1 MSRLVSAV
9 PVKACLGILLLLT
22 LTFGARPAFGQPSRA
37 PLRVFL
43 NDQELGVVIAL
54 IEGNAIWM
62 PVDTLTNAGLRVD
75 DTDLRIDRN
84 ASLIRLDALGPGV
97 TATFDPDTITVRI
110 VASERAFAAQTID
123 VRHHAGARRDLLAR
137 ASSAFLNYSAIHD
150 DLGTTVAGELGV
162 GVKGAFF
169 SAAAI
174 KSPKAAA
181 TVGPVRLTLDDPR
194 RLTRWVVGDQFAP
207 GPRAGS
213 VPLVG
218 IGFSRAF
225 EIDPYFVPLPALD
238 VTASTAMPA
247 SVDVYVN
254 DQLVR
259 RERVG
264 AGTFTIEG
272 LSPIVGQGETRV
284 VVRDALGREREFG
297 QTFYQPAELLTDGV
311 QAFSYAAGQRRDKA
325 TGLPAGP
332 WLAMATHRVG
342 VTDSVT
348 IGGHAAATPKLVSGG
363 PQMALRLPRG
373 ELEIGLAVSAAKT
386 PGSAAAKPGG
396 AGLVAYTYRSTALSA
411 GGFLELT
418 SQDFADASPAAPE
431 KPKRSEAGIFVG
443 GSLGRRL
450 SVSGSYGARRNW
462 TEPFE
467 QRGTVTGSLRLSNR
481 LSASMSVGVSRGP
494 RSAGRH
500 VAVGLTVAAP
510 RNHTVTMGA
519 SHERH
524 REPTISAGVQ
534 RSLPLGEGYGYDLQV
549 QEGAIRTVSGAVRAQ
564 TRVGRV
570 DATSDS
576 FDGTNHSSIGVS
588 GAVALAGGGV
598 HLTRTIDD
606 AFAIIKVPGQKNV
619 RAYLDGQLVGRTNRR
634 GDLVV
639 PRLLS
644 YHDNRVS
651 IASDDLSLDT
661 NLDSSEQVVSP
672 GLRNGPTVTFSASR
686 TQRVIG
692 RARRIAA
699 AGGTAPLVGDLV
711 LANGAASPLGHDGQF
726 YFENLRVGTHEG
738 VVTLGKDLYRCVFEI
753 PGSKDAWLMLGDVVC
768 HPRRQEQP

>member
-1 MSRLVSAV
+1 MSRLASAV
-9 PVKACLGILLLLT
+9 PVKACLDILLLLT
-22 LTFGARPAFGQPSRA
+22 LTLVASPAFGQPSRA
-37 PLRVFL
+37 PVRVFL

-75 DTDLRIDRN
+75 QNDLRIDRS
-84 ASLIRLDALGPGV
+84 ASFVRLDALGPGV
-97 TATFDPDTITVRI
+97 ASTFDPDTITVRI
-110 VASERAFAAQTID
+110 VASDRAFAAQTVD
-123 VRHHAGARRDLLAR
+123 VRHHSGTRTGPLAR

-169 SAAAI
+169 SATAI
-174 KSPKAAA
+174 KSPGSGT

-194 RLTRWVVGDQFAP
+194 RLNRWVIGDQFAP
-207 GPRAGS
+207 ASRAGS
-213 VPLVG
+213 VALVG
-218 IGFSRAF
+218 VSFSRAF
-225 EIDPYFVPLPALD
+225 EIDPYFVPLPALE
-238 VTASTAMPA
+238 VSASTAVPA

-259 RERVG
+259 RERVA

-272 LSPIVGQGETRV
+272 LTPIVGQGETRV
-284 VVRDALGREREFG
+284 VVRDALGREREYG
-297 QTFYQPAELLTDGV
+297 QTFYQPAELLADGV

-332 WLAMATHRVG
+332 WLGMATHRVG
-342 VTDSVT
+342 LTDSVT

-363 PQMALRLPRG
+363 PHMALRLPRG
-373 ELEIGLAVSAAKT
+373 EVEIGLAVSAAAK
-386 PGSAAAKPGG
+386 PGSASTKPGG
-396 AGLVAYTYRSTALSA
+396 AGLVAYSYRSAALSA
-411 GGFLELT
+411 GGFFELT
-418 SQDFADASPAAPE
+418 SRDFADASPVGPE
-431 KPKRSEAGIFVG
+431 KPRRAEAGGFVG
-443 GSLGRRL
+443 GSLGSRL

-467 QRGTVTGSLRLSNR
+467 HRGTVTGSLRLSNR
-481 LSASMSVGVSRGP
+481 LSASLSAGVSRGP

-500 VAVGLTVAAP
+500 VAIGLTLAAP
-510 RNHTVTMGA
+510 RNNTVTMTA
-519 SHERH
+519 SQERH
-524 REPTISAGVQ
+524 REPTIGAGVQ
-534 RSLPLGEGYGYDLQV
+534 RSLPLGEGYGYRLQV
-549 QEGAIRTVSGAVRAQ
+549 QEGAVRTVSGAVQAQ
-564 TRVGRV
+564 TRIGRV

-576 FDGTNHSSIGVS
+576 FNGANHSSIGVS

-639 PRLLS
+639 PHLLS
-644 YHDNRVS
+644 YHDNRIT
-651 IASDDLSLDT
+651 IASDDLPLDI
-661 NLDSSEQVVSP
+661 NLESREQVASP
-672 GLRNGPTVTFSASR
+672 GLRNGPTVTFAASR
-686 TQRVIG
+686 TQRVMG

-699 AGGTAPLVGDLV
+699 AGGTAPLSGDLV
-711 LANGAASPLGHDGQF
+711 LPDGAASPLGLDGQF

-738 VVTLGKDLYRCVFEI
+738 HVTIGKDLYRCVFEI
-753 PGSKDAWLMLGDVVC
+753 PASKGPWLMLGDVVC
-768 HPRRQEQP
+768 HPLRQEQP